1 MKAITYSY
9 ARQNLAETMD
19 NISNDKTSVT
29 ITRKNGK
36 SVVMMSQEEYDSLE
50 ETAYLLRSPK
60 NMKRLLESINR
71 LESGKGK
78 EKELIEP

>member
-9 ARQNLAETMD
+9 ARQNLAETME
-19 NISNDKTSVT
+19 NVCNDKTSVT

-60 NMKRLLESINR
+60 NMKRLIESISR
-71 LESGKGK
+71 LESGEGK